1 MAGYFS
7 FHRLVSTSIIKATY
21 VIGTVLITF
30 WGLGAIGFGI
40 ASLAQ
45 PDVLELRML
54 VLGQPVAAVVTG
66 AITLVFGN
74 LLWRLLCE
82 GWILLFSMHELLAA
96 IAHGSSQSLAHVGY
110 QRTLT

>member
-1 MAGYFS
+1 MPGYFS
-7 FHRLVSTSIIKATY
+7 FHKLVSTSIIKATY

-30 WGLGAIGFGI
+30 WGLGMIGFGI
-40 ASLAQ
+40 AALAQ
-45 PDVLELRML
+45 PDIRELRML
-54 VLGQPVAAVVTG
+54 VGQPIVFVVTG

-96 IAHGSSQSLAHVGY
+96 IAHGSGQSQMHVGY
-110 QRTLT
+110 QRTLV

>member
-1 MAGYFS
+1 MPGYFS
-7 FHRLVSTSIIKATY
+7 FHKLVSTSIIKATY
-21 VIGTVLITF
+21 VIGTVLMTF
-30 WGLGAIGFGI
+30 WGLGMIGFGI

-45 PDVLELRML
+45 PDVIELRIL
-54 VLGQPVAAVVTG
+54 VAGQPVAAIVIGT
-66 AITLVFGN
+66 ITLIFGN

-96 IAHGSSQSLAHVGY
+96 IAHGSGQSQAHVGY

>member
-7 FHRLVSTSIIKATY
+7 FHKLVSTSIIKTTY
-21 VIGTVLITF
+21 VIGMVLITL
-30 WGLGAIGFGI
+30 WGLAAIGFGI

-45 PDVLELRML
+45 PDNIELRMFVAGQPL
-54 VLGQPVAAVVTG
+54 GAIVLG
-66 AITLVFGN
+66 AIGLVFGN

-82 GWILLFSMHELLAA
+82 GWILLFSMHELLAS
-96 IAHGSSQSLAHVGY
+96 IAHSSGGSLPHVGY